1 MSVTQFKTAQ
11 ASPHSSRRRVHSPTG
26 FGAPPPTLGE
36 QAQMLPHPHFCPS
49 TSTPD
54 SLGKFTVKVRDLQ
67 FGPRRQKKKKLT
79 SNRFLAIFSRELNHY
94 EKSEVSQ
101 DELLNKLTGGNDT
114 LLTDSQPHNSRPVK
128 PSQQAARSFKPLSC
142 CCEPERSYS
151 SAFDC
156 DYGMAEALFRFPF
169 LRRA

>member
-1 MSVTQFKTAQ
+1 M
-11 ASPHSSRRRVHSPTG
+11 
-26 FGAPPPTLGE
+26 
-36 QAQMLPHPHFCPS
+36 
-49 TSTPD
+49 
-54 SLGKFTVKVRDLQ
+54 
-67 FGPRRQKKKKLT
+67 
-79 SNRFLAIFSRELNHY
+79 
-94 EKSEVSQ
+94 SQ